1 MQQGHVLSPFSPLL
15 CITCFLVNCLIP
27 PHQICHAACL
37 SSRCHIE
44 PIRLY
49 NGSIVLLVGLAQ
61 FQGHGDLV
69 VEVSKGA
76 IQVEGVGVQDGLGGL
91 LNFGFLRI
99 GEGS

>member
-1 MQQGHVLSPFSPLL
+1 MAYLNIVTEDISFQKIAVLQK
-15 CITCFLVNCLIP
+15 CFCDIP
-27 PHQICHAACL
+27 
-37 SSRCHIE
+37 
-44 PIRLY
+44 
-49 NGSIVLLVGLAQ
+49 LVGLAQ